1 MKVHINELKT
11 GSKKGYKVRW
21 TAEGKPKE
29 KFRKNYD
36 DALALKIEIEET
48 IFGDSEETYRKTF
61 LTSEQ
66 LRDAEAAI
74 VKIKGRLSLRDSA
87 RIALKHWVDKT
98 NALSLKEA
106 YWHYLEHI
114 ESKGLRAQT
123 IGKYKQ
129 TALRLIDFFPEAQ
142 TIDLGY
148 DTVEKFMSQFKHPS
162 DFNNRRR
169 ELSNFLNFLKDK
181 GWIKLNP
188 FEQIKSKKVDTNPPE
203 ILSPTQVKELFKT
216 AKQILPNECI
226 AYLALSIFGAIR
238 PEEMRRLS
246 NKDNLKTII
255 NLGTKMIKL
264 PSNITKGRTPRN
276 IIIRPALE
284 AFLRAFPE
292 RPKMND
298 YNYKKLKKHL
308 NFKIPYDGLRHTG
321 ITGIYNIF
329 KNFGDTALE
338 TGNSESIIRK
348 HYLGFWTEENSQE
361 FWNIRPNKL

>member
-29 KFRKNYD
+29 KFRKNYNY
-36 DALALKIEIEET
+36 ALALQREIQES

-61 LTSEQ
+61 LTPEQ

-74 VKIKGRLSLRDSA
+74 VEIKGRLSLRESA

-106 YWHYLEHI
+106 YWQYLEHI

-129 TALRLIDFFPEAQ
+129 TSLRLIDFFPEAQ
-142 TIDLGY
+142 TIDLGS
-148 DTVEKFMSQFKHPS
+148 DNIERFMSQFKHPS

-181 GWIKLNP
+181 GWIKLNS
-188 FEQIKSKKVDTNPPE
+188 FEQIKSKKVDRNPPE
-203 ILSPTQVKELFKT
+203 ILSPTQVRDLFKT
-216 AKQILPNECI
+216 AKELLPNECI

-238 PEEMRRLS
+238 PEEMQRLS

-255 NLGTKMIKL
+255 N
-264 PSNITKGRTPRN
+264 NRN
-276 IIIRPALE
+276 TCNTYTVISSRSL
-284 AFLRAFPE
+284 
-292 RPKMND
+292 
-298 YNYKKLKKHL
+298 
-308 NFKIPYDGLRHTG
+308 
-321 ITGIYNIF
+321 
-329 KNFGDTALE
+329 
-338 TGNSESIIRK
+338 
-348 HYLGFWTEENSQE
+348 
-361 FWNIRPNKL
+361 